1 MSEEK
6 EVLLSVSHL
15 KKYFKMGKDA
25 TLKAVDDVSFEIYKG
40 ETLGMVGESGCG
52 KTTCGRTCIGLYDR
66 TEGEVLYKGKDVHNI
81 AGKDK
86 QAFKKAVQMVFQD
99 PYGSLD
105 PRMTV
110 AEIIGE
116 GIDIHHLA
124 KNRHERQEM
133 IYKYLELVG
142 LNREHANRFVH
153 EFSGGQ
159 RQRIGIA
166 RALAVQPEFIVLDE
180 PISALDVS
188 IQAQIVNLLID
199 LQKKMG
205 LTYLFV
211 AHDLSMV
218 KHISDRVAV
227 LYLGT
232 LVELT
237 TSEELYAHPMHPY
250 TQALLSAIPIPDPEV
265 EQERD
270 AMKIRLEGEVPS
282 PINTPPGCK
291 FKGRCKYATDICAQE
306 MPPLVDVGNGHFVA
320 CHHCAECAKAK

>member
-1 MSEEK
+1 MSEQK
-6 EVLLSVSHL
+6 EVILSVEHL
-15 KKYFKMGKDA
+15 KKHFQVGRDGI
-25 TLKAVDDVSFEIYKG
+25 LKAVDDVSFQIYKG

-52 KTTCGRTCIGLYDR
+52 KTTCGRTSIGLYDK
-66 TEGEVLYKGKDVHNI
+66 TDGQVLYKGIDVHNLSK
-81 AGKDK
+81 KDRK
-86 QAFKKAVQMVFQD
+86 KFKKEVQMVFQD
-99 PYGSLD
+99 PYGSLN

-110 AEIIGE
+110 SDIIGE

-124 KNRHERQEM
+124 QNKAQRQEM
-133 IYKYLELVG
+133 IFKYLDMVG
-142 LNREHANRFVH
+142 LNREHANRFIH

-159 RQRIGIA
+159 RQRVGIA

-211 AHDLSMV
+211 AHDLSMI

-237 TSEELYAHPMHPY
+237 TSKELYENPLHPY

-265 EQERD
+265 EKERE
-270 AMKIRLEGEVPS
+270 ATKIRLEGDVPS
-282 PINTPPGCK
+282 PMNTKPGCK
-291 FKGRCKYATDICAQE
+291 FFSRCRQAMPICEKE
-306 MPPLVDVGNGHFVA
+306 MPKLTNVGNEHFVA
-320 CHHCAECAKAK
+320 CHCCSANKE

>member
-6 EVLLSVSHL
+6 EVLLTVNHL
-15 KKYFKMGKDA
+15 KKYFRVGRDSI
-25 TLKAVDDVSFEIYKG
+25 LKAVDDVSFNIYKG

-52 KTTCGRTCIGLYDR
+52 KTTCGRTSIGLYDK
-66 TEGEVLYKGKDVHNI
+66 TDGQVLYKGMDVHNLS
-81 AGKDK
+81 KK
-86 QAFKKAVQMVFQD
+86 QRKTLKKEVQMVFQD
-99 PYGSLD
+99 PYGCLD

-110 AEIIGE
+110 SDIIGE

-124 KNRHERQEM
+124 KNKAERQEM

-142 LNREHANRFVH
+142 LNKEHANRFIH

-188 IQAQIVNLLID
+188 IQAQIVNLLVE

-232 LVELT
+232 LVEIT
-237 TSEELYAHPMHPY
+237 TSKELYENPMHPY
-250 TQALLSAIPIPDPEV
+250 TQALLSAIPFPDPQIEK
-265 EQERD
+265 ERD
-270 AMKIRLEGEVPS
+270 ATKIRLEGDVPS
-282 PINTPPGCK
+282 PINTKSGCK
-291 FKGRCKYATDICAQE
+291 FYSRCKYAMPICEVE
-306 MPPLVDVGNGHFVA
+306 MPKLNNLGNEHYVA
-320 CHHCAECAKAK
+320 CHKCAK

>member
-1 MSEEK
+1 
-6 EVLLSVSHL
+6 
-15 KKYFKMGKDA
+15 
-25 TLKAVDDVSFEIYKG
+25 
-40 ETLGMVGESGCG
+40 
-52 KTTCGRTCIGLYDR
+52 
-66 TEGEVLYKGKDVHNI
+66 
-81 AGKDK
+81 
-86 QAFKKAVQMVFQD
+86 
-99 PYGSLD
+99 
-105 PRMTV
+105 MTV

-124 KNRHERQEM
+124 KNKKERAEM
-133 IYKYLELVG
+133 IYKQLELVG

-166 RALAVQPEFIVLDE
+166 RALAVNPEFIVLDE

-188 IQAQIVNLLID
+188 IQAQVVNLLIE

-227 LYLGT
+227 LYLGS

-237 TSEELYAHPMHPY
+237 TSQELYDHPLHPY
-250 TQALLSAIPIPDPEV
+250 TQALMSAIPIPDPEV
-265 EQERD
+265 ERKRDQE
-270 AMKIRLEGEVPS
+270 KIRLEGEVPS
-282 PINTPPGCK
+282 PIDPPPGCR
-291 FKGRCKYATDICAQE
+291 FRMRCKYATAQCAAE
-306 MPPLVDVGNGHFVA
+306 MPALRDVGDGHWVA
-320 CHHCAECAKAK
+320 CHCVK